1 MEFMHERLGLP
12 RKLSSRLW
20 LITLP
25 SAVISFERR
34 SDVPKLPGAG
44 SRAVGGIMLLAGAGL
59 GLMSMRAP
67 ETSLS
72 YEGPLAPV
80 VRRPAT
86 LAGLASLGGV
96 AFVTRSTSLLLY
108 TLALA
113 ALGGTGQMDLE
124 EPSAGTLLGR
134 DK

>member
-1 MEFMHERLGLP
+1 MSFIDRIGVP

-20 LITLP
+20 LITIP

-34 SDVPKLPGAG
+34 SDVPKLPGSG
-44 SRAVGGIMLLAGAGL
+44 SRALGAMLLAAGAGL
-59 GLMSMRAP
+59 GLLAMRHSD
-67 ETSLS
+67 TSLS

-86 LAGLASLGGV
+86 LAGLAGLAGV
-96 AFVTRSTSLLLY
+96 AFILRSTALLLY
-108 TLALA
+108 SLGLA
-113 ALGGTGQMDLE
+113 AAGGSGQIELE

-134 DK
+134 D